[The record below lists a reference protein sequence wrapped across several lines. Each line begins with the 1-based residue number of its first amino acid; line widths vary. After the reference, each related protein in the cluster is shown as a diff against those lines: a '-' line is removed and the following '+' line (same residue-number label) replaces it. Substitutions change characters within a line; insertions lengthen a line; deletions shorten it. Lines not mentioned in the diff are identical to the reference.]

1 MGWEEGILWVP
12 LYGTALHLLRL
23 PLLKISSSWSRRE
36 EGSVAQSR
44 FHGDRGKLQG
54 LQSFCPTLQVLRT
67 PEAPIGD

>member
-23 PLLKISSSWSRRE
+23 PALKLSSPWSPRE
-36 EGSVAQSR
+36 EGSVAQSS
-44 FHGDRGKLQG
+44 FRGGRGELQDP
-54 LQSFCPTLQVLRT
+54 QSFCPTLQVLRT